1 MVVRCVYIIHW
12 IGFILTLFFFTLSI
26 LDPSGDEYLIH
37 FTTSAMPLL
46 IASLINSFVNKRMIY
61 LPWKHHGV
69 TSSPTMMDKIKP
81 ITISIK

>member
-1 MVVRCVYIIHW
+1 MVVRCVYVIHW

-37 FTTSAMPLL
+37 FITSAMPLL

-61 LPWKHHGV
+61 LPWK
-69 TSSPTMMDKIKP
+69 TLWSKP
-81 ITISIK
+81 NNDGQNKTYNN